1 MSTHDRNLGEL
12 SSLYISREHLS
23 EFGHGYTACHT
34 SVAPCCL
41 SSSSML
47 PIIIFHMLDSSKVL
61 RVRAGDN
68 DGAGEGDSGQV
79 IMMVTVV
86 IMMGRARVIAGR

>member
-1 MSTHDRNLGEL
+1 
-12 SSLYISREHLS
+12 
-23 EFGHGYTACHT
+23 
-34 SVAPCCL
+34 
-41 SSSSML
+41 
-47 PIIIFHMLDSSKVL
+47 MLDSSKVL